1 MASWMIRRITM
12 RFIRARS
19 EARNQALSEA
29 RIEARKSARHGLLGS
44 PFDPATALARPLFPL
59 PLLPTSSFPF

>member
-19 EARNQALSEA
+19 EAR
-29 RIEARKSARHGLLGS
+29 KSARLGLLGS
-44 PFDPATALARPLFPL
+44 PFGPATALARPLFPL
-59 PLLPTSSFPF
+59 PLIPTSSFLL